1 MTLMNRRE
9 LTQTAVAGLL
19 LLASGARAQ
28 GAAPVEGKDF
38 VRLNTPVAVP
48 AGGKI
53 DVIEFF
59 WYGCPHCNALESS
72 LEAWVKKLPADVAFR
87 RVPAAFNP
95 MWELHAKAF
104 YALEAMGKLEEMHR
118 RMFAALHVQ
127 RLRLDKEADL
137 VAYMGSNGVDAAKFK
152 EAFDSFGVATKLRQ
166 GKQLAES
173 YKIDGV
179 PALGIHGRWF
189 TAPSLAGGNERTFAV
204 ADALIVRA
212 RKPA

>member
-1 MTLMNRRE
+1 MTTMNRRE
-9 LTQTAVAGLL
+9 LTRTAAAGLL

-28 GAAPVEGKDF
+28 GGAPVEGKDF

-53 DVIEFF
+53 DVVEFF

-87 RVPAAFNP
+87 RVPATFSP
-95 MWELHAKAF
+95 LWELHAKVF
-104 YALEAMGKLEEMHR
+104 YALEALGKLDEMHR

-127 RLRLDKEADL
+127 RLRLDKEADI
-137 VAYMGSNGVDAAKFK
+137 VAYMSSNGLDGAKFK

-166 GKQLAES
+166 GKQLTEG

-189 TAPSLAGGNERTFAV
+189 TSPSLAGTGERAFAV
-204 ADALIVRA
+204 ADSLIQRA

>member
-28 GAAPVEGKDF
+28 GAAPVEAKDF
-38 VRLNTPVAVP
+38 VRRNAPVAVP

-104 YALEAMGKLEEMHR
+104 YAREAMGKLEEMHR